1 MVCGHSGPEQMTHH
15 ANGSLGTCNAFILV
29 GHSYKNVTRPRLYRK
44 HLYQENIIFQI
55 LDNTLAKINEIRS
68 FQEGVA
74 VEPLSQLPSTSHI
87 YIPSK
92 QNRPKQQHNPDESRL
107 CKGAFGLQKLC
118 QAPDGAQGARMHR
131 AQLIFSPRQGP
142 AIKLLGLAQG
152 CGWATEGWRPM
163 PWRDGPCAVIR
174 SW

>member
-1 MVCGHSGPEQMTHH
+1 MVCGHSGPELMTHH

-92 QNRPKQQHNPDESRL
+92 QNRPKQQHNPDEARL
-107 CKGAFGLQKLC
+107 CKGAFGLQKIC
-118 QAPDGAQGARMHR
+118 QVPDGLEGARMHR
-131 AQLIFSPRQGP
+131 AQLIFTPRQGP
-142 AIKLLGLAQG
+142 AMELLRLAQG
-152 CGWATEGWRPM
+152 CGWATAGWRPM
-163 PWRDGPCAVIR
+163 PWRDGPCAVFPN
-174 SW
+174 W